1 MPALESEAL
10 SFVRYD
16 EKTRELFAI
25 FRGRKHRRYVY
36 EGVTPDEYTQLMQ
49 AESKGAWFN
58 THIRDRHPFREV

>member
-16 EKTRELFAI
+16 EKKRELFAL
-25 FRGRKHRRYVY
+25 FRGRKARRYVY
-36 EGVTPDEYTQLMQ
+36 GGVSPEEYVQLMQ